1 MKRIKIALSVLI
13 VSTVLLVS
21 FSSQPVSSIKG
32 TVTPGD
38 KAVKAWA
45 LSFDDTI
52 VVDVQNG
59 NFEMKDVAPGNYAI
73 VIEAEQPFA
82 NIRVRDVVVGYSGVT
97 NVGPIELQLK
107 DAR

>member
-1 MKRIKIALSVLI
+1 MKKITIALSVLV
-13 VSTVLLVS
+13 VSTILLFS
-21 FSSQPVSSIKG
+21 FSNQPASSIKG

-38 KAVKAWA
+38 KATKAWA

-59 NFEMKDVAPGNYAI
+59 NFEMKDVPPGEYAI

-82 NIRVRDVVVGYSGVT
+82 NVRVRDVVVGYSGVT

-107 DAR
+107 SSR